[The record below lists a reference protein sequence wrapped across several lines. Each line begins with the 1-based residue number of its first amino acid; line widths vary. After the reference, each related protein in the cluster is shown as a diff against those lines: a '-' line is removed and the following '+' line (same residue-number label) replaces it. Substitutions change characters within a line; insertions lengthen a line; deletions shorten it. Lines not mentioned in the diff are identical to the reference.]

1 RFRDR
6 RPTQLFGRQTG
17 SRGIACARRGGSHSE
32 HRRSRTRPCG
42 CAHRRARVH
51 RCRRRASNVEGIYA
65 IGDCNG
71 RGAYYEIVA
80 ANLLDGARRSVRD
93 RITSYAL
100 FTDPLLARVGLTD
113 TEIRRS
119 GRRALFSTRPMTR
132 VGRAVEKG
140 EAQGFM
146 KVAVD
151 AETRE
156 ILGATI

>member
-1 RFRDR
+1 MSASTLDAIVI
-6 RPTQLFGRQTG
+6 GTG
-17 SRGIACARRGGSHSE
+17 QAGSPLAVRLTNAGE
-32 HRRSRTRPCG
+32 HGFIVVDDALRT
-42 CAHRRARVH
+42 
-51 RCRRRASNVEGIYA
+51 NVEGIYA

-119 GRRALFSTRPMTR
+119 GRRALFSTR
-132 VGRAVEKG
+132 
-140 EAQGFM
+140 
-146 KVAVD
+146 
-151 AETRE
+151 
-156 ILGATI
+156 